1 VINCRPTFGPSEKKC
16 CGNESLLYRIVH
28 VPLDPDTLG
37 VARFNDAA
45 PRVANLLQL
54 PVDMGEQL
62 FIVENQGRHPLD
74 RAKHLWRIRAAL
86 RVQEELGSDT
96 TVHFWFLACSGA
108 SITAA
113 DVDSFWGTD
122 PADLGGMLDNYNGAK
137 QQETLSPQVDRLREL
152 IQQSALA
159 VDALLM
165 TTGANDTHWAT
176 VAQGCLPMNAPG
188 DPLGELNQFAC
199 LNSYKGPVVTAFAL
213 LPDHFNKLGE
223 ALNGLVRSD
232 HVFLTEYFNP
242 VDSLANP
249 SQAGPC
255 LGEVLASSYLRRWA
269 IDNFENPLQ
278 DAVQNAAQRFG

>member
-1 VINCRPTFGPSEKKC
+1 
-16 CGNESLLYRIVH
+16 
-28 VPLDPDTLG
+28 
-37 VARFNDAA
+37 
-45 PRVANLLQL
+45 
-54 PVDMGEQL
+54 
-62 FIVENQGRHPLD
+62 
-74 RAKHLWRIRAAL
+74 
-86 RVQEELGSDT
+86 
-96 TVHFWFLACSGA
+96 
-108 SITAA
+108 
-113 DVDSFWGTD
+113 
-122 PADLGGMLDNYNGAK
+122 MLDNYNGAK
-137 QQETLSPQVDRLREL
+137 QQETLSPQVDRLCEL
-152 IQQSALA
+152 IQQSALP

-232 HVFLTEYFNP
+232 RVFLTEYFDP